1 MDEKINSYI
10 QYMYSYPHKTAY
22 RRLKDIYLQ
31 DYMGQLS
38 GGRAEA
44 GCSLYFHI
52 PFCQYKC
59 GYCNLFSLAG
69 ASGGFMEEYVD
80 SMERQAEQWAGMLPG
95 DVRFSDFTL
104 GGGTPLI
111 LPEHLLRRI
120 FRIARDYFGMD
131 CQKCPVIVET
141 SPNQTTEEKC
151 SLLKEEG
158 VTRISLGI
166 QSFHPKE
173 LEVLHRHHPVEQAQ
187 KAIEIIQSS
196 GIDCL
201 NLDFIYGIPGQSIET
216 LRDTLLRAFTYH
228 PEELFVYPLYIK
240 PETALDREQVKP
252 SGNIAVM
259 GRFVREFLREHG
271 YMPYSMRRFVR
282 QTCETL
288 SGVRKGASEQARS
301 LHGEDRGRGTS
312 PSLCGF
318 GNTLALGCGGRSY
331 IGNLHFCTP
340 YAVRQESCRQI
351 LESYIGQR
359 DYCRPSHGFLL
370 SGEEQRR
377 RYVIKHILFETGI
390 DRRDYRQH
398 FAGEPEFD
406 FPCLKG
412 WIADGYAVSA
422 DDRIYLTE
430 EGFLLSDYLGPQ
442 LISEEVRRRM
452 DSFGRE

>member
-1 MDEKINSYI
+1 MDEKINAYI

-22 RRLKDIYLQ
+22 RRLENIYLQ
-31 DYMGQLS
+31 DYMEQLS
-38 GGRAEA
+38 GGRAE
-44 GCSLYFHI
+44 GDCSLYFHI

-69 ASGGFMEEYVD
+69 ASGEFMEQYVD
-80 SMERQAEQWAGMLPG
+80 SMERQAEQWAGMLPS
-95 DVRFSDFTL
+95 DVRFSELTL

-111 LPEHLLRRI
+111 LSEHLLRRV
-120 FRIARDYFGMD
+120 FQIARDYFGMD
-131 CQKCPVIVET
+131 CRECPVIVET

-166 QSFHPKE
+166 QSFHPRE
-173 LEVLHRHHPVEQAQ
+173 LEALHRYHPVEQAQ
-187 KAIEIIQSS
+187 KAIEIIRSA
-196 GIDCL
+196 GIVCL
-201 NLDFIYGIPGQSIET
+201 NLDFIYGIPGQSLDT

-240 PETALDREQVKP
+240 PETALDREQAEP
-252 SGNIAVM
+252 SGNIAGM
-259 GRFVREFLREHG
+259 GRFVREFLRGHG
-271 YMPYSMRRFVR
+271 YIPYSMRRFVR
-282 QTCETL
+282 QTAEEL
-288 SGVRKGASEQARS
+288 SGAQ
-301 LHGEDRGRGTS
+301 GEVAES
-312 PSLCGF
+312 ALCGF

-351 LESYIGQR
+351 LESYMEQR

-390 DRRDYRQH
+390 DREDYRKH
-398 FAGEPEFD
+398 FAGEPELD
-406 FPCLKG
+406 FPCLNR
-412 WIADGYAVSA
+412 WIADGYAVCG

-442 LISEEVRRRM
+442 LISEEVRQRM